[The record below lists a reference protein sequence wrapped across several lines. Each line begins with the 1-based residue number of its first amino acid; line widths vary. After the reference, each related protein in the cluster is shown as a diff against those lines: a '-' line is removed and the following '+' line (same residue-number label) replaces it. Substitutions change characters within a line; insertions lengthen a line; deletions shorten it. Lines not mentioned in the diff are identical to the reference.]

1 METPEELEHHMLRC
15 KANLEEVFS
24 GFVAVGFPLDGG
36 AMGTPAC
43 VLAGDM
49 GVAQMQRMV
58 TVMRQQ
64 VRSMEDKLDIIDRMA
79 QEGL

>member
-1 METPEELEHHMLRC
+1 MLRC

-24 GFVAVGFPLDGG
+24 GFVAIGLPLDGG
-36 AMGTPAC
+36 SLGTPAC
-43 VLAGDM
+43 VLVGDM

-64 VRSMEDKLDIIDRMA
+64 VRQMEFKLDMLDQMA